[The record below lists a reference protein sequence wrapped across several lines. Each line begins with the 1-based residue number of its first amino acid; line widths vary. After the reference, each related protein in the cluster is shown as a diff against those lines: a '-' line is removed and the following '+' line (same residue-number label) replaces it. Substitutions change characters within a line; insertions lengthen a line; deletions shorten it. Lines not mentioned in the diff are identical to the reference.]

1 MVSDRVT
8 LSGQHAPRSIQ
19 NSERGVQPVEHAE
32 ILKRLDRVDWNDLH
46 LLGGVAGATSLRK
59 AAQEL
64 GVSVNT
70 VRARL
75 SRLESTLDTTLFAR
89 TRDGLR
95 VTAEGRS
102 VITVA
107 KEMRAL
113 STGLS
118 YSRGNNIL
126 VRDGEI
132 RICASE
138 GIGTFW
144 LTPRLSE
151 LRQCVPD
158 LAVTLHNDFDQSRIH
173 SRDFDLS
180 LGFVRP
186 TDPDMVVSKLATLH
200 FMLFASEGYL
210 RERGMPQSLDDIGGH
225 DYVEQEAPGL
235 RPESVRLFVGQE
247 GQERLTAVRVNTS
260 FSLYWA
266 VANGA
271 GIAALPTY
279 MRAVSRR
286 VRPLDL
292 PLRMKFELWMAYD
305 ESARVSQPVRQTVD
319 WLRSCF
325 DSARYPW
332 FSDHFVHPDD
342 FIAPFHDS
350 QVVPLF
356 DHIIDDPV

>member
-1 MVSDRVT
+1 
-8 LSGQHAPRSIQ
+8 
-19 NSERGVQPVEHAE
+19 
-32 ILKRLDRVDWNDLH
+32 
-46 LLGGVAGATSLRK
+46 
-59 AAQEL
+59 
-64 GVSVNT
+64 
-70 VRARL
+70 L

-107 KEMRAL
+107 RQMRTL
-113 STGLS
+113 SSGLVHG
-118 YSRGNNIL
+118 RGNNVL

-144 LTPRLSE
+144 LTPRLCE
-151 LRQCVPD
+151 LRQRLPD

-186 TDPDMVVSKLATLH
+186 TDPDMIVSKLATLH
-200 FMLFASEGYL
+200 FMLFASEAYL
-210 RERGMPQSLDDIGGH
+210 RERGIPQSLDDIRGH
-225 DYVEQEAPGL
+225 DYVEQDAPGL
-235 RPESVRLFVGQE
+235 TPESVRLFVGEE
-247 GQERLTAVRVNTS
+247 GQEQLTAVRVNTS

-305 ESARVSQPVRQTVD
+305 ESARGSQQVRKTVE

-325 DSARYPW
+325 DADRHPW
-332 FSDHFVHPDD
+332 FADHFVHPDD
-342 FIAPFHDS
+342 FVAPFYDS